1 MKRNVCIVQPGY
13 SVDFSRSDE
22 YFEWEMARLDAI
34 GPDVDIVVL
43 PEGADILGKLTDPN
57 KIRATVARRTQR
69 LLQKAA
75 DTARRCDALVFVN
88 AYDTVNGRFRNT
100 TFAFDRQGNVAG
112 KYYKQHLTWGEEHVM
127 GLDSA
132 YTYEYDSPM
141 VLELDGIRFAFI
153 TCYDYYFYENYAN
166 IAKENVDVI
175 IGCAQQKSD
184 RLDIA
189 ETFGKFLAYNCNAYL
204 LRSGV
209 TLNDG
214 TDLAGGSMV
223 VSPEGKVLLNLEER
237 MDTGCIAIDTERKLY
252 KPGGFGNPDCAHWQ
266 YMEKGRRPWKYRQ
279 SGSAIVL
286 DDDLMPY
293 PRTCAHRGF
302 PAVAPEGTMPG
313 FGAAIALGAQEIEF
327 DVWWTKD
334 GELVVSHDRSLERCS
349 DGTGLVTDYTYEE
362 LLKFDFG
369 AKFGNDSF
377 RGLRIPKFEEVLAQF
392 ACQVIMNIHIKT
404 GNNKLVYNVDTIRKI
419 AALIHKYGCEKY
431 CYFMTGND
439 ILLKQL
445 AQYAPGIKRCVG
457 AGDEPDR
464 IVDRAIEMGCEKVQL
479 FLDHANADMCRKAHE
494 HGIICNVYY
503 ADTEKRAREYL
514 DMGCDVILTNDCN
527 NIIQVVDAW
536 KRERQR

>member
-1 MKRNVCIVQPGY
+1 MKKNVCIFQPGY
-13 SVDFSRSDE
+13 SVDCSRSTE
-22 YFEWEMARLDAI
+22 YFEWELAQLDRLDSSI
-34 GPDVDIVVL
+34 DIVVL
-43 PEGADILGKLTDPN
+43 PEGADMLCKLGSPEMVLDYVKRNTS
-57 KIRATVARRTQR
+57 R
-69 LLQKAA
+69 LIEKASE
-75 DTARRCDALVFVN
+75 TARRCNAIVFAN
-88 AYDTVNGRFRNT
+88 CYTQVNGRFRNT
-100 TFAFDRQGNVAG
+100 TLAFDRNGEIAG
-112 KYYKQHLTWGEEHVM
+112 RYFKQHLTRGEEHVL
-127 GLDSA
+127 GLDAS

-141 VLELDGIRFAFI
+141 VLELDGMRFAFL
-153 TCYDYYFYENYAN
+153 TCYDFYFYEQYAN
-166 IAKENVDVI
+166 IAKENVDII

-184 RLDIA
+184 RLDVT
-189 ETFGKFLAYNCNAYL
+189 ETFASFLAYNCNAYV

-214 TDLAGGSMV
+214 SSLAGGSMV
-223 VSPEGKVLLNLEER
+223 VAPDGRILLNLEER
-237 MDTGCIAIDTERKLY
+237 MDVSCVEIDTEKKLY
-252 KPGGFGNPDCAHWQ
+252 KPGGFGNPDCAHWEYVEQ
-266 YMEKGRRPWKYRQ
+266 GRRPWKYRQ
-279 SGSAIVL
+279 SGSSIVL
-286 DDDLMPY
+286 DDDHMPY

-313 FGAAIALGAQEIEF
+313 FGAAVALGAQEIEF

-369 AKFGNDSF
+369 AKFGNDSYK
-377 RGLRIPKFEEVLAQF
+377 GLRIPKFEEVLAQF
-392 ACQVIMNIHIKT
+392 ACRVIMNIHIKT
-404 GNNKLVYNVDTIRKI
+404 GNNKLVYNVDLIKKI

-479 FLDHANADMCRKAHE
+479 FLEHASAEMTAKAHE

-527 NIIQVVDAW
+527 NIMQVVKAW
-536 KRERQR
+536 ASEH